1 MPYRSTPW
9 AHRTRGALTVA
20 VAVVATLSA
29 AALPSTASAAAG
41 APAAPIF
48 RDVPL
53 PQTASMRHEPRP
65 ARAAPRI
72 VGGTVLASN
81 ASAPY
86 TVAIQ
91 TQFGDAAF
99 GGCSGTVLDPLH
111 VLTAAHCFVRDG
123 VVAPAAN
130 IRVGAGHHEIV
141 SEAGRASVTVV
152 NVATV
157 RIHPRYVSAAFTDDV
172 AVLTLA
178 APLDLSTGRIAALP
192 MVPVGTGLTSGTRI
206 RVTGFGVSS
215 PLVNDFGTLR
225 SVNTRSQFPS
235 LCGVDAPAVM
245 HCTYRAGH
253 AACEG
258 DSGGTAATDGGK
270 QLVGVTN
277 TAVKDCSA
285 GLNLFANV
293 AAPEIRT
300 FIDAAVGEIDLPA
313 EQIPVAPRGGAKVRV
328 SGTVRPGRT
337 VTCLRGPWTGT
348 KNRYRYSFLRFKGN
362 RAQSTALRKKRT
374 YRVRNA
380 DRGWRISCAVEAG
393 NGGGTGVTLGRGLRA
408 VR

>member
-1 MPYRSTPW
+1 MP
-9 AHRTRGALTVA
+9 HRPTLWGRRALRALTVSLAVVGTAVPAA
-20 VAVVATLSA
+20 VASA
-29 AALPSTASAAAG
+29 SG
-41 APAAPIF
+41 APTAPTFRDAPGVQAAPTS
-48 RDVPL
+48 RA
-53 PQTASMRHEPRP
+53 ASEKQ
-65 ARAAPRI
+65 AAPRI

-91 TQFGDAAF
+91 TQFGEVAF
-99 GGCSGTVLDPLH
+99 GGCSGTVLDALH

-123 VVAPAAN
+123 LVSPAAN
-130 IRVGAGHHEIV
+130 IRVGAGYHEIV
-141 SEAGRASVTVV
+141 SETGRASVTVV
-152 NVATV
+152 DVAAV
-157 RIHPRYVSAAFTDDV
+157 RIHPLYDMAAFTDDV

-178 APLDLSTGRIAALP
+178 TPLDLSTGRIAALP
-192 MVPVGTGLTSGTRI
+192 MVPVGSPLNGGSRV

-215 PLVNDFGTLR
+215 ALTNDFGTLR

-245 HCTYRAGH
+245 LCTYRAGH

-258 DSGGTAATDGGK
+258 DSGGTAAINGGK

-277 TAVKDCSA
+277 TAVKDCAA

-300 FIDAAVGEIDLPA
+300 FIDAAVGEITLTAD
-313 EQIPVAPRGGAKVRV
+313 QIPVAPRGGRTVRV

-337 VTCLRGPWTGT
+337 VTCLRGTWTGS

-362 RAQSTALRKKRT
+362 RAQSTAMGKKRT
-374 YRVRNA
+374 YRVRSA
-380 DRGWRISCAVEAG
+380 DRGWRLSCAVEAS
-393 NGGGTGVTLGRGLRA
+393 NVGGSGVSLGRTLRA
-408 VR
+408 VN

>member
-1 MPYRSTPW
+1 MPYRSTL
-9 AHRTRGALTVA
+9 RGRRARWTLTVA
-20 VAVVATLSA
+20 LAVVGALLPTA
-29 AALPSTASAAAG
+29 AAADQATSAMRPDPGIQLAPGLQAG
-41 APAAPIF
+41 
-48 RDVPL
+48 
-53 PQTASMRHEPRP
+53 
-65 ARAAPRI
+65 PRI
-72 VGGTVLASN
+72 VGGTVLKSN

-130 IRVGAGHHEIV
+130 IRVGAGYHEIV
-141 SEAGRASVTVV
+141 SDTGRASVTVAE
-152 NVATV
+152 VATV
-157 RIHPRYVSAAFTDDV
+157 RIHPRYEIAAFTDDV
-172 AVLTLA
+172 AVLTLT

-192 MVPVGTGLTSGTRI
+192 MAPVGTAQRSGTRV

-215 PLVNDFGTLR
+215 SQVNDFGTLR
-225 SVNTRSQFPS
+225 SVNTRSQFPT

-245 HCTYRAGH
+245 LCTYREGH

-258 DSGGTAATDGGK
+258 DSGGTAAIGGK

-277 TAVKDCSA
+277 TAVKDCAA

-300 FIDAAVGEIDLPA
+300 FIDAAVGEITLTAD
-313 EQIPVAPRGGAKVRV
+313 QIPVAPRGGSGVRV

-337 VTCLRGPWTGT
+337 VTCRRGAWTGR
-348 KNRYRYSFLRFKGN
+348 KNRYRYSFLRFKGS
-362 RAQSTALRKKRT
+362 RAQATALSRKRT
-374 YRVRNA
+374 YRVRGT
-380 DRGWRISCAVEAG
+380 DRGWRLGCAVEAG
-393 NGGGTGVTLGRGLRA
+393 NDGGTGVALGSVLRPVA
-408 VR
+408 

>member
-1 MPYRSTPW
+1 MPHRSTQW
-9 AHRTRGALTVA
+9 GRRARWALTA
-20 VAVVATLSA
+20 ALAVVG
-29 AALPSTASAAAG
+29 AALPAAVASASG
-41 APAAPIF
+41 AQAAP
-48 RDVPL
+48 VWQATTP
-53 PQTASMRHEPRP
+53 P
-65 ARAAPRI
+65 AQATPRI
-72 VGGTVLASN
+72 VGGTTLNSN

-91 TQFGDAAF
+91 TQFGDVAF
-99 GGCSGTVLDPLH
+99 GGCSGTVLDALH

-130 IRVGAGHHEIV
+130 IRVGAGYHEIV
-141 SEAGRASVTVV
+141 SETGRAAVTVV
-152 NVATV
+152 DVATV
-157 RIHPRYVSAAFTDDV
+157 RIHPRYEPAAFTDDV
-172 AVLTLA
+172 AVVTLA

-192 MVPVGTGLTSGTRI
+192 MVPVGTTLPSGTRV

-215 PLVNDFGTLR
+215 ALANDFGTLR

-245 HCTYRAGH
+245 HCTYRAAH

-258 DSGGTAATDGGK
+258 DSGGTAAIDGGK

-277 TAVKDCSA
+277 TAVKDCAA

-300 FIDAAVGEIDLPA
+300 FIDAAVGEITLTADQVP
-313 EQIPVAPRGGAKVRV
+313 IAPRGGRTVRI

-337 VTCLRGPWTGT
+337 VTCRRGTWSGS

-362 RAQSTALRKKRT
+362 RAQSTALGKKRT
-374 YRVRNA
+374 YRVRAA
-380 DRGWRISCAVEAG
+380 DRGWRLSCAVEVSNAG
-393 NGGGTGVTLGRGLRA
+393 GSGVTLGRTLRA
-408 VR
+408 VN

>member
-1 MPYRSTPW
+1 MPHRPTPW
-9 AHRTRGALTVA
+9 GRRARRALTVA
-20 VAVVATLSA
+20 LAVVSGAILPTA
-29 AALPSTASAAAG
+29 AASADPAASA
-41 APAAPIF
+41 
-48 RDVPL
+48 
-53 PQTASMRHEPRP
+53 MRP
-65 ARAAPRI
+65 APGIQLAPDAQAAPRI
-72 VGGTVLASN
+72 VGGTVLTSN

-91 TQFGDAAF
+91 TQFGDVAF

-130 IRVGAGHHEIV
+130 IRVGAGYHEIV
-141 SEAGRASVTVV
+141 SETGRASVTVV
-152 NVATV
+152 DVATV
-157 RIHPRYVSAAFTDDV
+157 RVHPRYVSSAFTDDV

-178 APLDLSTGRIAALP
+178 EPLDFSTGRIAALP
-192 MVPVGTGLTSGTRI
+192 MVPVGTALRSGSRV

-215 PLVNDFGTLR
+215 SLVNDFGTLR

-245 HCTYRAGH
+245 LCTYREGH

-258 DSGGTAATDGGK
+258 DSGGTAAIDGGK
-270 QLVGVTN
+270 LLIGVTN
-277 TAVKDCSA
+277 TAVKDCAA

-300 FIDAAVGEIDLPA
+300 FIDAALGEITLTAD
-313 EQIPVAPRGGAKVRV
+313 QIPVAPRGGRTVRV
-328 SGTVRPGRT
+328 SGPVRPGRT
-337 VTCLRGPWTGT
+337 VTCKRGTWTGS

-362 RAQSTALRKKRT
+362 RAQSTALSKKKT
-374 YRVRNA
+374 YRVRKA
-380 DRGWRISCAVEAG
+380 DRGWRLSCAVEAS
-393 NGGGTGVTLGRGLRA
+393 NVGGSGIALGRTLRA
-408 VR
+408 VI